1 MMKGLRVLGHP
12 VHAVLSDFPI
22 ALMGTSLLWDGIGIW
37 RAESVWWSISFWSI
51 VLGLGTSVLA
61 ALAGA
66 VDYAALPQDDAAQGT
81 ALRHMLLMLSAL
93 APYLISVVV
102 RGGASAPAGNA
113 LFLVLALE
121 LLGVLLLSIGG
132 WFGGHLVFHYGVGS
146 RKP

>member
-1 MMKGLRVLGHP
+1 MKRGLRVLGHP

-22 ALMGTSLLWDGIGIW
+22 ALMGTSLLWDSIGIW
-37 RAESVWWSISFWSI
+37 RGESVWWAISFWSI
-51 VLGLGTSVLA
+51 VLGLCTSVVA

-66 VDYAALPQDDAAQGT
+66 VDYVAIPQDDRAQGT

-102 RGGASAPAGNA
+102 RGGAHAPAGNT
-113 LFLVLALE
+113 LYIVLGLE

-132 WFGGHLVFHYGVGS
+132 WFGGHLVFHHGVGRS
-146 RKP
+146 EP